1 MYYGGFTF
9 TEAFNLPIGWRR
21 WFIQRINKEFERA
34 NSQQSKGAHQNTPDI
49 RQLQGNQRTTA
60 PARMQRF
67 T

>member
-9 TEAFNLPIGWRR
+9 TEAYNIPVGWRR
-21 WFIQRINKEFERA
+21 WFMQRINKEFERA
-34 NSQQSKGAHQNTPDI
+34 NNQSSKGAHQNTPDI
-49 RQLQGNQRTTA
+49 RQLQGNSRTVA